1 MMQPQQQTVV
11 TGSAPVQPVYVSQPY
26 QTASVSST
34 YGHRQS
40 SIIGILLII
49 SGCLTIILS
58 VIDIVIVNQ
67 YLTYYS
73 VDVANGAACIVS
85 GVMVSNLKLIH
96 CTPWFKT
103 RTQYFSNNS
112 VKNEPINNILPIS
125 AHDVVKKFDKSS
137 HVHHTSQNVP
147 IILQNVKCYFQH

>member
-1 MMQPQQQTVV
+1 MQQQQQTVV

-58 VIDIVIVNQ
+58 VIDIIIVNQ

-96 CTPWFKT
+96 RGLK
-103 RTQYFSNNS
+103 RELNISRITQSKMNRL
-112 VKNEPINNILPIS
+112 IIILPIS
-125 AHDVVKKFDKSS
+125 AHGVVKKFDKSS
-137 HVHHTSQNVP
+137 RVHHTSQNVP
-147 IILQNVKCYFQH
+147 IVLQNVKCYFQH

>member
-1 MMQPQQQTVV
+1 MMQSQQQTVV

-40 SIIGILLII
+40 SIIGILLVI

-67 YLTYYS
+67 YPTYYS
-73 VDVANGAACIVS
+73 VHVANGAACIVS

-96 CTPWFKT
+96 RGLK
-103 RTQYFSNNS
+103 RELNISRITQSKMNRLIIFCQF
-112 VKNEPINNILPIS
+112 L
-125 AHDVVKKFDKSS
+125 HM
-137 HVHHTSQNVP
+137 TS
-147 IILQNVKCYFQH
+147 

>member
-1 MMQPQQQTVV
+1 MMQSQQQTVV
-11 TGSAPVQPVYVSQPY
+11 TCSTPVQPVYVSQPY

-73 VDVANGAACIVS
+73 VDEANGAACIVS

-96 CTPWFKT
+96 RGLK
-103 RTQYFSNNS
+103 RELNISRITQSKMNRL
-112 VKNEPINNILPIS
+112 IIILPIS
-125 AHDVVKKFDKSS
+125 AHDVMKKFDKSS
-137 HVHHTSQNVP
+137 RVHHTSQNVP
-147 IILQNVKCYFQH
+147 IVLQNVKCYFQH